1 MRRKI
6 YVAPSANR
14 KGGYPN
20 PYFIHLK
27 KELAS
32 YFEVLDSENKPRLS
46 QGLTLL
52 RYSFSADVFLLSFV
66 ETIAFHKL
74 AFIQYLAAML
84 SLLIMKL
91 RRREVIFIF
100 HNPRPHKGENRMSR
114 SLTMRML
121 RQSALVLSHSTDTA
135 AYAKSL
141 ISNFGGDSAKVKY
154 VCHPMPATD
163 VPAPD
168 MSSDCIL
175 IWGNVLPYKG
185 VLEFVSCPE
194 IRDAG
199 LDVHIVGRCGDASLS
214 ASIEQSISRPS
225 VTHFLFENRSASFDE
240 LRSLIPSSKYVVFPY
255 LPGSVSG
262 SGVLMDTIAMGGEPV
277 GPSFGAFADL
287 ASENV
292 CRIYHSIPELVSILN
307 SPKQLNQTAIRHF
320 IARNSW
326 PAFAEMIA
334 KESGRL

>member
-84 SLLIMKL
+84 SLVIMKL

-121 RQSALVLSHSTDTA
+121 RQAVLVLSHSTDTA

-141 ISNFGGDSAKVKY
+141 ISNFGGAPAKVKY

-168 MSSDCIL
+168 MSSGRIL

-199 LDVHIVGRCGDASLS
+199 LDVHIVGRCSDSSLS
-214 ASIEQSISRPS
+214 ASIEQSVSRPS
-225 VTHFLFENRSASFDE
+225 ATHFFFENRSASFEE

-292 CRIYHSIPELVSILN
+292 CRIYHSIHELVSILN

-334 KESGRL
+334 TESGRL

>member
-100 HNPRPHKGENRMSR
+100 HNPRPHKGENWMSR

-121 RQSALVLSHSTDTA
+121 RQSVLVLSHSTDTA

-141 ISNFGGDSAKVKY
+141 ISNFGGDPAKVKY
-154 VCHPMPATD
+154 VCHPMVATD

-168 MSSDCIL
+168 MSSDRIL

-185 VLEFVSCPE
+185 VLELVSCPE

-199 LDVHIVGRCGDASLS
+199 LDVHIVGRCSDASLS
-214 ASIEQSISRPS
+214 ASIEQGVSRPS
-225 VTHFLFENRSASFDE
+225 ATHFLFENRSASFEE

-292 CRIYHSIPELVSILN
+292 CHIYHSIPELVTILK
-307 SPKQLNQTAIRHF
+307 SPKRLNQNDIRHF

-334 KESGRL
+334 MESGRL

>member
-100 HNPRPHKGENRMSR
+100 HNPHPHKGENRMSR

-141 ISNFGGDSAKVKY
+141 ISNFGGDPAKVKY

-168 MSSDCIL
+168 MSSGRIL

-194 IRDAG
+194 IRDARPG
-199 LDVHIVGRCGDASLS
+199 CPHSGALWRCFSVRFDRA
-214 ASIEQSISRPS
+214 EHFPS
-225 VTHFLFENRSASFDE
+225 VRHSLPFRKPFRIFRRAPQSHPVQQIRGFPISSR
-240 LRSLIPSSKYVVFPY
+240 LRFRFRRPY
-255 LPGSVSG
+255 GHDCHGRRTGGSVFRRLRRPGLRKCLPHISFHPRT
-262 SGVLMDTIAMGGEPV
+262 GVHPQ
-277 GPSFGAFADL
+277 F
-287 ASENV
+287 
-292 CRIYHSIPELVSILN
+292 
-307 SPKQLNQTAIRHF
+307 PKQLNQTAIRHF

-334 KESGRL
+334 TESGRL

>member
-121 RQSALVLSHSTDTA
+121 RQAVLVLSHSTDTA

-141 ISNFGGDSAKVKY
+141 ISNFGGDPAKVKY

-168 MSSDCIL
+168 MSSGRIL

-199 LDVHIVGRCGDASLS
+199 LDVHIVGRCPDSSLS
-214 ASIEQSISRPS
+214 ASIEQSISRPYA
-225 VTHFLFENRSASFDE
+225 THFLFENRSASFEE

-292 CRIYHSIPELVSILN
+292 CHIYHSIPELVTILK
-307 SPKQLNQTAIRHF
+307 SPKRLNQNDIRHF

-334 KESGRL
+334 TESGRL

>member
-6 YVAPSANR
+6 YVAPSANC

-121 RQSALVLSHSTDTA
+121 RQAVLVLSHSTDTA

-141 ISNFGGDSAKVKY
+141 ISNFGGDPAKVKY
-154 VCHPMPATD
+154 VCHPLPATD

-168 MSSDCIL
+168 MSSGSIL

-199 LDVHIVGRCGDASLS
+199 LDVHIVGRCSDSSLS

-225 VTHFLFENRSASFDE
+225 ATHFLF
-240 LRSLIPSSKYVVFPY
+240 
-255 LPGSVSG
+255 
-262 SGVLMDTIAMGGEPV
+262 
-277 GPSFGAFADL
+277 
-287 ASENV
+287 
-292 CRIYHSIPELVSILN
+292 
-307 SPKQLNQTAIRHF
+307 
-320 IARNSW
+320 
-326 PAFAEMIA
+326 
-334 KESGRL
+334 

>member
-74 AFIQYLAAML
+74 AFIQCLAAML
-84 SLLIMKL
+84 SLVIMKL

-100 HNPRPHKGENRMSR
+100 HNPRPHKGENWMSR

-121 RQSALVLSHSTDTA
+121 RQAVLVLSHSTDTA

-141 ISNFGGDSAKVKY
+141 ISNFGGDPAKVKY

-168 MSSDCIL
+168 MSSHRIL

-185 VLEFVSCPE
+185 ILEFVSHPE

-199 LDVHIVGRCGDASLS
+199 LDVHIVGRCSDASLS
-214 ASIEQSISRPS
+214 ASIEQSISLPS
-225 VTHFLFENRSASFDE
+225 STHFLFENRSASFEE

-287 ASENV
+287 ASDNV

-320 IARNSW
+320 ISRHSW

-334 KESGRL
+334 KEAGRL

>member
-91 RRREVIFIF
+91 RRREVIFI
-100 HNPRPHKGENRMSR
+100 
-114 SLTMRML
+114 
-121 RQSALVLSHSTDTA
+121 STIRVRTKA
-135 AYAKSL
+135 R
-141 ISNFGGDSAKVKY
+141 IG
-154 VCHPMPATD
+154 CP
-163 VPAPD
+163 VP
-168 MSSDCIL
+168 
-175 IWGNVLPYKG
+175 
-185 VLEFVSCPE
+185 
-194 IRDAG
+194 
-199 LDVHIVGRCGDASLS
+199 
-214 ASIEQSISRPS
+214 
-225 VTHFLFENRSASFDE
+225 
-240 LRSLIPSSKYVVFPY
+240 
-255 LPGSVSG
+255 
-262 SGVLMDTIAMGGEPV
+262 
-277 GPSFGAFADL
+277 
-287 ASENV
+287 
-292 CRIYHSIPELVSILN
+292 
-307 SPKQLNQTAIRHF
+307 
-320 IARNSW
+320 
-326 PAFAEMIA
+326 
-334 KESGRL
+334 

>member
-84 SLLIMKL
+84 SLVIMKL

-121 RQSALVLSHSTDTA
+121 RQAVLVLSHSTDTA

-141 ISNFGGDSAKVKY
+141 ISNFGGDPAKVKY

-163 VPAPD
+163 VPTPD
-168 MSSDCIL
+168 MSSDRIL

-199 LDVHIVGRCGDASLS
+199 LDVHIVGRCSDASLS
-214 ASIEQSISRPS
+214 ASIEQNVSRPS
-225 VTHFLFENRSASFDE
+225 ATHFLFENRSASFEE
-240 LRSLIPSSKYVVFPY
+240 LRSLVQSSKYVVFPY

-334 KESGRL
+334 MESGRL

>member
-46 QGLTLL
+46 QGLILL

-84 SLLIMKL
+84 SLVIMKL

-100 HNPRPHKGENRMSR
+100 HNPRPHKGENWMSR

-141 ISNFGGDSAKVKY
+141 ISNFGGDPAKVKY

-163 VPAPD
+163 IPAPD
-168 MSSDCIL
+168 MSSHRIL

-225 VTHFLFENRSASFDE
+225 ATHFLFENRSASFEE

-262 SGVLMDTIAMGGEPV
+262 SGVLMDTIAMGGEPI

-292 CRIYHSIPELVSILN
+292 CRIYRSIPELVSILN

-320 IARNSW
+320 ISRNSW

-334 KESGRL
+334 TEAGRL

>member
-32 YFEVLDSENKPRLS
+32 YFEVLDYENKPRLS

-84 SLLIMKL
+84 SLFIMKL

-100 HNPRPHKGENRMSR
+100 HNPHPHKGENRMSR

-121 RQSALVLSHSTDTA
+121 RQSTLVLSHSTDTA

-141 ISNFGGDSAKVKY
+141 ISNFGGDPAKVKY
-154 VCHPMPATD
+154 VCHPMPAPD

-168 MSSDCIL
+168 MSSGRIL

-185 VLEFVSCPE
+185 ILEFVSCPE

-214 ASIEQSISRPS
+214 ASIEQSVSCPS
-225 VTHFLFENRSASFDE
+225 ATHFLFENRSASFEE

-292 CRIYHSIPELVSILN
+292 CHIYHSIPELVTILK
-307 SPKQLNQTAIRHF
+307 SPKRLNQNDIRHF
-320 IARNSW
+320 IARHSW

-334 KESGRL
+334 TESGRL

>member
-6 YVAPSANR
+6 YVAPSANC

-141 ISNFGGDSAKVKY
+141 ISNFGGDPAKVKY

-163 VPAPD
+163 VPMPD
-168 MSSDCIL
+168 MSSDRIL

-199 LDVHIVGRCGDASLS
+199 LDVHIVGRCSDSSLS
-214 ASIEQSISRPS
+214 ASIE
-225 VTHFLFENRSASFDE
+225 
-240 LRSLIPSSKYVVFPY
+240 
-255 LPGSVSG
+255 
-262 SGVLMDTIAMGGEPV
+262 
-277 GPSFGAFADL
+277 
-287 ASENV
+287 
-292 CRIYHSIPELVSILN
+292 
-307 SPKQLNQTAIRHF
+307 
-320 IARNSW
+320 
-326 PAFAEMIA
+326 
-334 KESGRL
+334 

>member
-1 MRRKI
+1 
-6 YVAPSANR
+6 
-14 KGGYPN
+14 
-20 PYFIHLK
+20 
-27 KELAS
+27 
-32 YFEVLDSENKPRLS
+32 
-46 QGLTLL
+46 
-52 RYSFSADVFLLSFV
+52 
-66 ETIAFHKL
+66 
-74 AFIQYLAAML
+74 ML

-141 ISNFGGDSAKVKY
+141 ISNFGGDPAKVKY

-168 MSSDCIL
+168 MSSGRIL

-199 LDVHIVGRCGDASLS
+199 LDVYIVGRCGDASLS
-214 ASIEQSISRPS
+214 ASIEQSVSRPS
-225 VTHFLFENRSASFDE
+225 ATHFLFENRSASFEE

-292 CRIYHSIPELVSILN
+292 CRIYHSIPELVTILK

-334 KESGRL
+334 TESGRL

>member
-6 YVAPSANR
+6 YVAPSANC

-121 RQSALVLSHSTDTA
+121 RQSVLVLSHSTDTA

-141 ISNFGGDSAKVKY
+141 ISNFGGDPAKVKY

-163 VPAPD
+163 VPMPD
-168 MSSDCIL
+168 MSSDRIL

-199 LDVHIVGRCGDASLS
+199 LDVHIVGRCSDASLS
-214 ASIEQSISRPS
+214 ASLEQSISRPS
-225 VTHFLFENRSASFDE
+225 ATHFLVENRSASFEE
-240 LRSLIPSSKYVVFPY
+240 LHSLIPSSKYVVFPY

-292 CRIYHSIPELVSILN
+292 CRIYRSIPELVSILN
-307 SPKQLNQTAIRHF
+307 SPKQLNQTTIRHF

-334 KESGRL
+334 KFPF

>member
-1 MRRKI
+1 
-6 YVAPSANR
+6 
-14 KGGYPN
+14 
-20 PYFIHLK
+20 
-27 KELAS
+27 
-32 YFEVLDSENKPRLS
+32 
-46 QGLTLL
+46 
-52 RYSFSADVFLLSFV
+52 
-66 ETIAFHKL
+66 
-74 AFIQYLAAML
+74 
-84 SLLIMKL
+84 
-91 RRREVIFIF
+91 
-100 HNPRPHKGENRMSR
+100 
-114 SLTMRML
+114 
-121 RQSALVLSHSTDTA
+121 
-135 AYAKSL
+135 
-141 ISNFGGDSAKVKY
+141 
-154 VCHPMPATD
+154 
-163 VPAPD
+163 
-168 MSSDCIL
+168 MSSGRIL

-199 LDVHIVGRCGDASLS
+199 LDVHIVGRCSDASLS

-225 VTHFLFENRSASFDE
+225 ATHFLFENRSASFEE
-240 LRSLIPSSKYVVFPY
+240 LRSLVPSSKYVVFPY

-320 IARNSW
+320 IACNSW

-334 KESGRL
+334 TESGRL